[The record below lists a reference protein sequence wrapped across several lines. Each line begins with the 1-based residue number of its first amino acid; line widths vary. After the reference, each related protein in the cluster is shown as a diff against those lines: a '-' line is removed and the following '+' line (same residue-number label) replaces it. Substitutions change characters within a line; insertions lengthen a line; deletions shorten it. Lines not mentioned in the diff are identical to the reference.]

1 MATIVEV
8 KGQLDTHE
16 AVCAERY
23 LGINAR
29 LKRLE
34 QILIGSAGCIILLLL
49 NLIYRF
55 WSPVENW
62 TPIPTLP
69 FLSLEVTV
77 SGFTRGLSFLRVL
90 RTTFGRLELGQIT
103 Q

>member
-1 MATIVEV
+1 MASIGDV

-34 QILIGSAGCIILLLL
+34 QILIGSAGFIIALL
-49 NLIYRF
+49 I
-55 WSPVENW
+55 
-62 TPIPTLP
+62 
-69 FLSLEVTV
+69 SLVV
-77 SGFTRGLSFLRVL
+77 K
-90 RTTFGRLELGQIT
+90 
-103 Q
+103 

>member
-1 MATIVEV
+1 MASIGDV

-34 QILIGSAGCIILLLL
+34 QILIGSAAFIIALL
-49 NLIYRF
+49 I
-55 WSPVENW
+55 
-62 TPIPTLP
+62 
-69 FLSLEVTV
+69 SLVV
-77 SGFTRGLSFLRVL
+77 K
-90 RTTFGRLELGQIT
+90 
-103 Q
+103 